1 MTTEIT
7 SALIELGVIILS
19 SIVTAFILPAISS
32 WLKSKTDNEKIQFV
46 IEDITTTVQS
56 SVDMME
62 QTVVK
67 QLKADGAWNTESQ
80 SDVLQDAVTE
90 IIDNLTN
97 KTQQYLKA
105 ENSDV
110 NALIIRYIE
119 AYIQSKK
126 QA

>member
-80 SDVLQDAVTE
+80 SDVLEDAVTE
-90 IIDNLTN
+90 IINNLTN

>member
-90 IIDNLTN
+90 IINNLTN